1 MVDRSP
7 VSRRI
12 AEGRGRAVTHQGLV
26 GYLGWVLPQVAIID
40 ALGLNDYVIAR
51 NEATRAEQSD
61 RPERQMAHDRE
72 APEGYVECFRPNVV
86 LENNYMWRLFL

>member
-1 MVDRSP
+1 M
-7 VSRRI
+7 
-12 AEGRGRAVTHQGLV
+12 
-26 GYLGWVLPQVAIID
+26 LPQVAIID

-86 LENNYMWRLFL
+86 LENNYIVKVRPRRHPLTDDDIVECEARDWL